1 MPMDVPA
8 RESKA
13 NGAMEKV
20 VRTWAGQFRTLKSH
34 LEYETKI
41 EVPLP
46 HPVLQWMAWWAAGI
60 LTLCVVRHHGL
71 TAFEYATGHNTKLLV
86 ACRVLAKNCCG
97 GKRGRRQH

>member
-1 MPMDVPA
+1 MDVPA

-13 NGAMEKV
+13 NGAMEKA

-41 EVPLP
+41 ELPLH

-60 LTLCVVRHHGL
+60 FTRFAVRHHGR
-71 TAFEYATGHNTKLLV
+71 TAF
-86 ACRVLAKNCCG
+86 
-97 GKRGRRQH
+97 